1 MKLVFRNKKISGIM
15 CVLPESE
22 VFFDDE
28 INNYTFPEAQTKRLK
43 SVMGF
48 EKHRVVK
55 QDTASSDLCI
65 YGMEQLLQGKKINKA
80 DICAVI
86 VVTITPD
93 HFVPHVSNRIQGH
106 FGLSE
111 DVLCLDILQG
121 CNGFLIGLMQAFM
134 LLDYNPGKKVLL
146 FNTDTLSK
154 KVSKQDR
161 NSYPLIGDCATITVV
176 EQGEAAKPI
185 YCQFHMDGTQGEA
198 LIIPAGGSRMPCSP
212 ETARMTDSGD
222 GNIRNLENLVMD
234 GAAVFQFV
242 MTRVPPL
249 IANTL
254 EFAGINQEEIDWYI
268 FHQPNKFMLQ
278 KLADK
283 IGAPR
288 DKLFMNIVQNFGNP
302 SGASIPLTAA
312 FNLGEELIHESFT
325 CCLSAFGSGL
335 SYGAMI
341 MELGRLDF
349 CEICVSTY

>member
-1 MKLVFRNKKISGIM
+1 MKFLFRNKKISGIM

-28 INNYTFPEAQTKRLK
+28 IHNYTFPISQTKRLK

-55 QDTASSDLCI
+55 QETASSDLCL
-65 YGMEQLLQGKKINKA
+65 YGMEQLLQAKKINKD

-93 HFVPHVSNRIQGH
+93 HFVPHVSNRIQSH

-111 DVLCLDILQG
+111 DVMCLDILQG
-121 CNGFLIGLMQAFM
+121 CNGFLVGLMQAFM

-176 EQGEAAKPI
+176 EEDDAAEPI
-185 YCQFHMDGTQGEA
+185 FCQIKMDGTQGEA

-212 ETARMTDSGD
+212 ETARMKNSGD
-222 GNIRNLENLVMD
+222 GNIRSLENLVMD
-234 GAAVFQFV
+234 GTAVFQFV
-242 MTRVPPL
+242 MTSVPPL
-249 IANTL
+249 IANTI
-254 EFAGINQEEIDWYI
+254 EYAGVHQEKIDWYI

-288 DKLFMNIVQNFGNP
+288 EKLFMNIVQNFGNP

-312 FNLGEELIHESFT
+312 FNLGEDLVHKSFT

-349 CEICVSTY
+349 CEICVSTC